1 MALFWH
7 LDLGREGGL
16 RQCRRGSP
24 LLLCTYPTLNVRSL
38 RRAIR
43 HCSLKWLSCFGLML
57 ERVAVCSRSDHCSS
71 LVSDGHHKPPLF
83 VIHTWNS
90 ENDRSV
96 WSSVLELSFF
106 FAVRSRSQ
114 CVCVCVNLDSNACV
128 GLFEWGTTTKSADEL
143 VVLKF
148 VPCKKSGIPSQNGRF
163 KLSLP
168 VMLVRIDN
176 IQLLSTR
183 TFINTFLCGCVFVY
197 LIYIFMYMRWN
208 WWASEACKFL
218 YEAARVVV
226 FSKFNLA
233 LKLNF
238 FFNTTRDLT
247 SKCSDQ

>member
-1 MALFWH
+1 MVIISHLYLLYIRGTLKMIALS
-7 LDLGREGGL
+7 GL
-16 RQCRRGSP
+16 
-24 LLLCTYPTLNVRSL
+24 LYLNWV
-38 RRAIR
+38 
-43 HCSLKWLSCFGLML
+43 
-57 ERVAVCSRSDHCSS
+57 SS
-71 LVSDGHHKPPLF
+71 LQF
-83 VIHTWNS
+83 VP
-90 ENDRSV
+90 
-96 WSSVLELSFF
+96 VLS
-106 FAVRSRSQ
+106 
-114 CVCVCVNLDSNACV
+114 VCVCVNLDSNACV

>member
-57 ERVAVCSRSDHCSS
+57 ERVVVCSRSDHCSS

-114 CVCVCVNLDSNACV
+114 CVCVCESGLKCV
-128 GLFEWGTTTKSADEL
+128 CWPIWVRHDYQECRWIS
-143 VVLKF
+143 
-148 VPCKKSGIPSQNGRF
+148 CF
-163 KLSLP
+163 KVCSL
-168 VMLVRIDN
+168 
-176 IQLLSTR
+176 
-183 TFINTFLCGCVFVY
+183 
-197 LIYIFMYMRWN
+197 
-208 WWASEACKFL
+208 
-218 YEAARVVV
+218 
-226 FSKFNLA
+226 
-233 LKLNF
+233 
-238 FFNTTRDLT
+238 
-247 SKCSDQ
+247 